1 VEKRVAIIQRGRD
14 VMAVVGRY
22 LRVYQQFLSSSL
34 SEAMSF
40 RAHFV
45 LLIVMDSLFYLTT
58 LLSVGFIYDHVE
70 LIGVWGRWEFLFFVA
85 FMLTIDQIH
94 MTFIS
99 QNFWQFSRDIVEGKL
114 DFLLLKPIGGIFL
127 VFFRRIRPATIFT
140 LFIPWGTLL
149 YCGIEIELSL
159 FSWLL
164 LPFFLLLGLVLLV
177 SLEIL
182 ISLSMFWTYQ
192 SIGINF
198 LRMQFQSV
206 SRWPDFVYRHYF
218 RKVFT
223 ILMPVLLI
231 GSAPVHFLI
240 DREWLPL
247 VGMFLA
253 IFVCWVLINIFWK
266 LGLRRYESAS
276 S

>member
-1 VEKRVAIIQRGRD
+1 MGVARH
-14 VMAVVGRY
+14 Y
-22 LRVYQQFLSSSL
+22 LEIYKQFLSTSL
-34 SEAMSF
+34 TEAMSF

-45 LLIVMDSLFYLTT
+45 LLVVMDALFYLTT

-70 LIGVWGRWEFLFFVA
+70 LIGLWGRWEFLFFVA

-99 QNFWQFSRDIVEGKL
+99 QNFWQFSRDIIEGKL
-114 DFLLLKPIGGIFL
+114 DFYLLKPVGGVFL
-127 VFFRRIRPATIFT
+127 VFFRRIRPATLLT
-140 LFIPWGTLL
+140 LFIPWGALI
-149 YCGIEIELSL
+149 YCGLQLELGVA
-159 FSWLL
+159 SWIL
-164 LPFFLLLGLVLLV
+164 LPVFLLFGLVLLV

-192 SIGINF
+192 SMGVNF

-223 ILMPVLLI
+223 VFFPVLLI

-240 DREWLPL
+240 DREWVPL
-247 VGMFLA
+247 LGMLLA
-253 IFVCWVLINIFWK
+253 VIISWALIRVFWG